1 MQKGQKL
8 PSSANKMGS
17 AANENASRLANRT
30 ITEEP
35 GKEDNETNYNNSIER
50 MGQNIGKWWFKFIV
64 TILEHF
70 HHHYDPKI
78 KRKAATANA
87 DLNAD

>member
-8 PSSANKMGS
+8 PSSANKTGS

-50 MGQNIGKWWFKFIV
+50 MGQNIGK
-64 TILEHF
+64 
-70 HHHYDPKI
+70 
-78 KRKAATANA
+78 
-87 DLNAD
+87 